1 MWQLSSLENKVAL
14 VTGATRGIGQAIARI
29 LGEMGATVVGTAT
42 SAQGAQTISRFLE
55 QHHLKG
61 FGVTLDISQGEEA
74 ISRCLD
80 TIHNDVGAPLILINN
95 AGITR
100 DNLVMRMKDEEWDAT
115 LQTNLT
121 GVYRLSKACLKGMLK
136 ARWGRIVSVSSI
148 VGITGNAGQANYAAT
163 KAGVIAFSK
172 SLAKE
177 IASRGITV
185 NVVAPGFIDTDM
197 TRALNPQQREGLLND
212 IPMGCMGQPQDI
224 AAAVAF
230 LASEQA
236 RYITGE
242 TLHVN
247 GGMLMV

>member
-1 MWQLSSLENKVAL
+1 MWQLSSLEGKVAL
-14 VTGATRGIGQAIARI
+14 VTGASRGIGQAIAKA
-29 LGEMGATVVGTAT
+29 LGQMGATVIGSAT
-42 SAQGAQTISRFLE
+42 TEQGAQAISKFLE
-55 QHHLKG
+55 QHNLKG
-61 FGVTLDISQGEEA
+61 YGITLDVSQPSAVEQ
-74 ISRCLD
+74 CLKSITD
-80 TIHNDVGAPLILINN
+80 DVGAPLILVNN
-95 AGITR
+95 AGLTR

-115 LQTNLT
+115 LATNLT

-136 ARWGRIVSVSSI
+136 AKWGRIISLSSI

-177 IASRGITV
+177 IATRGITV

-197 TRALNPQQREGLLND
+197 TREIPQNQREALFNT
-212 IPMGCMGQPQDI
+212 IPMGYMGHPDDI
-224 AAAVAF
+224 AASVAF

-242 TLHVN
+242 TIHVN
-247 GGMLMV
+247 GGMLMD

>member
-1 MWQLSSLENKVAL
+1 MWQLSSLEGKVAL
-14 VTGATRGIGQAIARI
+14 VTGASRGIGKSIALV
-29 LGEMGATVVGTAT
+29 LGKMGATVIGSAT
-42 SAQGAQTISRFLE
+42 TEKGSETISKYLE
-55 QHHLKG
+55 QNGLKG
-61 FGVTLDISQGEEA
+61 YGIVLDVANPDSIITNLKA
-74 ISRCLD
+74 IENS
-80 TIHNDVGAPLILINN
+80 VGPVLILVNN

-121 GVYRLSKACLKGMLK
+121 GVFRLSKACLKGMLK
-136 ARWGRIVSVSSI
+136 ARWGRIISVSSV
-148 VGITGNAGQANYAAT
+148 VGVTGNPGQANYCAT

-197 TRALNPQQREGLLND
+197 TRVLPEAQRAALLTSIPVGEMGKPED
-212 IPMGCMGQPQDI
+212 ISASVG
-224 AAAVAF
+224 F
-230 LASEQA
+230 LASDQA

-242 TLHVN
+242 TIHVN